1 MKKIVDVEV
10 KDSKIIFK
18 IEDKFLFN
26 KKEYN
31 ESIDINKI
39 TKIEKI
45 LESGSYN
52 EFTYIVFYQN
62 VTEVE
67 GVNLDTFDDEIRNS
81 EAMKE
86 IIKEKSVLYKIP
98 AFQYVGEISELFD
111 KIIEYLDIN
120 TIEVFET
127 VI

>member
-45 LESGSYN
+45 LEGGSHN
-52 EFTYIVFYQN
+52 EFTCIVFYQN

-86 IIKEKSVLYKIP
+86 IIKEKSVLYKIH

>member
-45 LESGSYN
+45 LESGSHN
-52 EFTYIVFYQN
+52 EFTCIVFYQN

-86 IIKEKSVLYKIP
+86 IIKEKSVLYKIH

>member
-45 LESGSYN
+45 LERGSHN
-52 EFTYIVFYQN
+52 EFTCIVFYQN

-86 IIKEKSVLYKIP
+86 IIKEKSVLYKIH

>member
-45 LESGSYN
+45 LESESHN
-52 EFTYIVFYQN
+52 EFTCIVFYQN

>member
-45 LESGSYN
+45 LESGSHN
-52 EFTYIVFYQN
+52 ELTCIVFYQN
-62 VTEVE
+62 VTEVN
-67 GVNLDTFDDEIRNS
+67 GRSLDTFADEIRNS
-81 EAMKE
+81 EPMKE
-86 IIKEKSVLYKIP
+86 IIKEKSILYEIP
-98 AFQYVGEISELFD
+98 AFQYAGEISELFD
-111 KIIEYLDIN
+111 KIIEYLDLN